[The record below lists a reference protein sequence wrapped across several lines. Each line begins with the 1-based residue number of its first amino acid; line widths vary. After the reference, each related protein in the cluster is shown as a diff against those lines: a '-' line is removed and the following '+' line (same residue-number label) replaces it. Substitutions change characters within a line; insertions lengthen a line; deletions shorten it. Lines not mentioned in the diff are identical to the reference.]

1 MWPLLKGQTPPPGSR
16 RAGQDVGRVIQQV
29 TAVPLK
35 PPCRNTQEA
44 DPLRQVSAREPKL
57 LAARTIAL
65 KVNSLFAP
73 FREKFPILSQT
84 NLKIPYEFDHCNLV
98 PFLLL

>member
-1 MWPLLKGQTPPPGSR
+1 M
-16 RAGQDVGRVIQQV
+16 IQQV

-35 PPCRNTQEA
+35 PPCRNTQQA
-44 DPLRQVSAREPKL
+44 DPLRQVSGRQPKL
-57 LAARTIAL
+57 LAARTISL

-73 FREKFPILSQT
+73 FRDKFHILSQT
-84 NLKIPYEFDHCNLV
+84 NVKIPYEFDHCNMV